1 MISNLQRRGN
11 ILPENI
17 NYKAL
22 GIVILISTY
31 TIIPS
36 LIYLLFKTIDNRIV
50 HNFLVLL
57 ILTLPVVIWVNRLI
71 TFTSY
76 RLIS

>member
-71 TFTSY
+71 TFISY

>member
-22 GIVILISTY
+22 GIAILISTY

-71 TFTSY
+71 TFISY

>member
-36 LIYLLFKTIDNRIV
+36 LIYLLFKTVDNRVV

-71 TFTSY
+71 TFISY